1 MSTSKLK
8 LFFFVKFCQKIVTK
22 SLQKLPKWQ
31 KNCHIWSHWLYNQYL
46 EMQTLISYTIP
57 FDFAVIVLV
66 HQEQQSISCSK
77 LFWNKRIEVSQLCS
91 VFVFKCCNKNLG
103 KRGIKFNSLHHK
115 THPDEKCPPPHPS
128 NLTPSVVLGIRQFF
142 LIFFLS
148 THLFCCRLYKFI
160 SCFFFTSVE
169 VTLRFLWMSSWHWYL
184 STYIMHLRQN
194 SAVCVGQFL
203 NQGVANIHVC
213 QIFLQFCVKKSNK

>member
-1 MSTSKLK
+1 
-8 LFFFVKFCQKIVTK
+8 
-22 SLQKLPKWQ
+22 
-31 KNCHIWSHWLYNQYL
+31 
-46 EMQTLISYTIP
+46 MQTLISNTIR

-115 THPDEKCPPPHPS
+115 THPDENCPPPHPS

-142 LIFFLS
+142 SYFLFIHS
-148 THLFCCRLYKFI
+148 FILLPPLQIYLLLY
-160 SCFFFTSVE
+160 FTSVE

-184 STYIMHLRQN
+184 TTYIMHRRQN
-194 SAVCVGQFL
+194 NAVCVGQFL

-213 QIFLQFCVKKSNK
+213 QIFLQFWVKKSNK